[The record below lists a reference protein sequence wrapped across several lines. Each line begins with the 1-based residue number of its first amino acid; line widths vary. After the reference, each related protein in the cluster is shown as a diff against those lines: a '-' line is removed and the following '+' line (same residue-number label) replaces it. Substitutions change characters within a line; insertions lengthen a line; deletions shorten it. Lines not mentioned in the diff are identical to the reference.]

1 MVPWEALLGLDDSL
15 GDHFH
20 VEILFTITTIC
31 FVGHH
36 LYLSLQVHFECLYR
50 RVQMNLRY
58 GLFVQ
63 DKWRNLSVTA
73 GGYGSREKARMA
85 LKKGRRVVPKLTAE
99 PMDVDGKD
107 MDIAHDA
114 VIEAEPLA
122 MALEPLAIEES
133 PDKSVARSVDSVQ
146 IFYQSYLLS
155 LRVTYLFS

>member
-1 MVPWEALLGLDDSL
+1 MSVSSRTNN
-15 GDHFH
+15 H
-20 VEILFTITTIC
+20 
-31 FVGHH
+31 
-36 LYLSLQVHFECLYR
+36 Q
-50 RVQMNLRY
+50 Y
-58 GLFVQ
+58 GLFMQ

-107 MDIAHDA
+107 MDNAHDA

-133 PDKSVARSVDSVQ
+133 PDKSVAR
-146 IFYQSYLLS
+146 
-155 LRVTYLFS
+155 